1 MKKILLSLLIVFP
14 AWINAQINTPR
25 PSPMGKVTQTI
36 GLTDITVSYSRPSAK
51 DRVIFGD
58 VVPYGEMWR
67 TGANAST
74 KIKFSDDVKIEGKD
88 VPAGEYALYTIPN
101 KDEWTII
108 IHKNTSYSGTGGD
121 KYTPTE
127 DQARFT
133 VKPIAYP
140 VKIETFTINFTDLK
154 ADEGYIELLW
164 ENTQVRFRVTTEVD
178 KKVMA
183 EIDEKMKG
191 VSASTYYQAAS
202 YYYDN
207 NKDLAQALV
216 WINKSLEGGNEKFW
230 MVRTKALILA
240 KMGNY
245 SEAIVAAER
254 SKALAIESKN
264 NEYVRMND
272 KSIEEWKKL
281 VPAKPA
287 GKGKK

>member
-1 MKKILLSLLIVFP
+1 MKRMLLSFLLIAPVLLS
-14 AWINAQINTPR
+14 AQINIPR

-36 GLTDITVSYSRPSAK
+36 GLTDVTISYSRPSAK

-108 IHKNTSYSGTGGD
+108 IHKNTTYSGTGGD
-121 KYTPTE
+121 KYTTDE

-133 VKPIAYP
+133 VKPMAYP
-140 VKIETFTINFTDLK
+140 AKIETFTIHVTDLK
-154 ADEGYIELLW
+154 SDEGYVELLW
-164 ENTQVRFRVTTEVD
+164 DNTQVRFQVKTEVD
-178 KKVMA
+178 KKVMT

-202 YYYDN
+202 YYYEN

-216 WINKSLEGGNEKFW
+216 WVNKSLEGGNEKFW

-245 SEAIVAAER
+245 SDAIVAAER
-254 SKALAIESKN
+254 SKALAMESKN
-264 NEYVRMND
+264 NEYVKMND
-272 KSIEEWKKL
+272 KSIEEWKML

-287 GKGKK
+287 PKGKK